1 MPPKFMSPAKTSP
14 QIFRLR
20 WPLSHILRI
29 STWVF
34 NKLCW
39 HKTKT
44 LRHTHQP
51 SPPVS
56 PDGSSILHVVSVQSL
71 SRVRLFVTPWTA
83 AHQAS
88 LSISNSQSLLRFMSI
103 ESVMPSS
110 HLILCH
116 PFLLLP
122 SIFPSIRVF
131 SSELPLHI
139 RWPKY

>member
-1 MPPKFMSPAKTSP
+1 MSPAKTSP

-51 SPPVS
+51 SPPGS
-56 PDGSSILHVVSVQSL
+56 PDGSSILHVASVQSL

-139 RWPKY
+139 RWPKD